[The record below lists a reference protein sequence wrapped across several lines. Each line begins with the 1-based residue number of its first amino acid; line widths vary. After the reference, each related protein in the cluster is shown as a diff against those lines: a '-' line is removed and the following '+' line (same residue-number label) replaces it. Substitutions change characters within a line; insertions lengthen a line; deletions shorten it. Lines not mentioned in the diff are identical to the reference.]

1 MGSVDVPGGVGHVVA
16 KFFRNI
22 GLADELGSGMR
33 NLYKYSKPY
42 PGMDP
47 VLDDGDVFE
56 AFVPVR
62 WAEGSVEGILPAHGE
77 QVNEQ
82 VNSTAREQSCR

>member
-1 MGSVDVPGGVGHVVA
+1 MGFVDVPGGVGHVGA

-47 VLDDGDVFE
+47 VLDDGDVF
-56 AFVPVR
+56 
-62 WAEGSVEGILPAHGE
+62 
-77 QVNEQ
+77 
-82 VNSTAREQSCR
+82 

>member
-1 MGSVDVPGGVGHVVA
+1 MAHAWKACWCNSLTSSNLVSSARTPGTVGISTVPGFSFFRNPFIA

-42 PGMDP
+42 SGKDP
-47 VLDDGDVFE
+47 VLDDGD
-56 AFVPVR
+56 P
-62 WAEGSVEGILPAHGE
+62 
-77 QVNEQ
+77 
-82 VNSTAREQSCR
+82 